1 MNGPSEEERFIT
13 NVRDLTALIHDL
25 STICW
30 NAGIKE
36 VNPQLILF
44 AESYLESFDSSKLID
59 IFIRSEE
66 KSIKERK
73 YSLWER
79 IRIHDEKFFA
89 ENAHVVFQ
97 DLPVDSKNINAFK
110 VFFTS
115 KNSKGENVIEDDDR
129 NAIWNIF
136 ESLVKICIKYVH
148 RVRGVT
154 LVKTEEGLAPR
165 YIENKY
171 PEIKVRKLAKLW
183 NIELPIP
190 EN

>member
-1 MNGPSEEERFIT
+1 MSAPPEEERFIT
-13 NVRDLTALIHDL
+13 NVLDLTALIHDL
-25 STICW
+25 ATICW
-30 NAGIKE
+30 NAGVKDI
-36 VNPQLILF
+36 NPQMVLF
-44 AESYLESFDSSKLID
+44 AENYLEGFDSTKLID
-59 IFIRSEE
+59 IFIKTEE
-66 KSIKERK
+66 KSIKEHK

-79 IRIHDEKFFA
+79 IRIHDEKFFV
-89 ENAHVVFQ
+89 ENAHVIFQ
-97 DLPVDSKNINAFK
+97 NLPVDSKNINAFK

-115 KNSKGENVIEDDDR
+115 KNAKGENIIGDDDR

-148 RVRGVT
+148 KVRGVT
-154 LVKTEEGLAPR
+154 LIKTDEGLAPR

-171 PEIKVRKLAKLW
+171 PEIKVRKLAKAW